1 MVEAARQTCESNEKL
16 RQNFQLCLEEN
27 CRGPVEP
34 SLHWTSSWVVPGS
47 WKQSLVSWLT
57 IVDGHVL
64 GFVEN
69 VKKNKVLHLTPIMCQ
84 LQQLFRRTVS

>member
-47 WKQSLVSWLT
+47 WKHSLVSWLT

-69 VKKNKVLHLTPIMCQ
+69 VKKKIKFYIL
-84 LQQLFRRTVS
+84 LQ

>member
-34 SLHWTSSWVVPGS
+34 SLHWTSSWVVP
-47 WKQSLVSWLT
+47 
-57 IVDGHVL
+57 VL
-64 GFVEN
+64 GN
-69 VKKNKVLHLTPIMCQ
+69 THLCRGSQ
-84 LQQLFRRTVS
+84 LLMGV